1 MVNNAKKIS
10 VVKLFKTS
18 LIHFIITFIYFFL
31 IVNIDTLLNS
41 ISFIFAIFLIISI
54 IASLISYAY
63 LSNSGV
69 GNYLL
74 SIPIYILVMIVGV
87 LILVLF
93 RIPFIISD
101 NLANG
106 FIFIYMFGYSII
118 TFAIGNLLGLL
129 IKKYVIKE
137 K

>member
-118 TFAIGNLLGLL
+118 TLAIGNLLGLL